1 MKESPV
7 THLIRGR
14 SIFSKTKE
22 NKNFIAT
29 YDSYAYSIADYIIV
43 DINLDVKKN
52 SSEMHDLINY
62 DVSLLGFKNA
72 IKDIGLNCKE
82 DVLILIETTVPP
94 GTTKIAS
101 GIIEKELKKRG
112 LCDSKFRMGHS
123 YERVMPG

>member
-1 MKESPV
+1 M
-7 THLIRGR
+7 L
-14 SIFSKTKE
+14 
-22 NKNFIAT
+22 
-29 YDSYAYSIADYIIV
+29 
-43 DINLDVKKN
+43 KN

-101 GIIEKELKKRG
+101 GIIEKELKRG

-123 YERVMPG
+123 